1 MKLKNKTVAVTGGGG
16 GIGAG
21 LCRGFAAEGA
31 QVAVTDVDLK
41 AAETVAEEIS
51 ASGGKAAA
59 WAMNVCDSKQ
69 VDEVAQNIAEVLSR
83 IDIWVNNAG
92 VSYIT
97 PFLECNDELWNKTI
111 AINLTGTFHGC
122 RAALKQMSAQKS
134 GSIINMASQSGKQG
148 NTQYAA
154 YCASKFGI
162 VGLTQSLAV
171 EFAPQGIRVNAL
183 CPGVVMTPLWKGM
196 LGDYAKKR
204 NLKKEEVIPH
214 MESKIPLGRLATE
227 SDVSA
232 AAVFLASDDA
242 SYLTGQ
248 SINVSGG
255 VIMD

>member
-1 MKLKNKTVAVTGGGG
+1 MKLENRTAVVTGGGS

-31 QVAVTDVDLK
+31 FVVVTDVDLK
-41 AAETVAEEIS
+41 AAEKVAEEIS
-51 ASGGKAAA
+51 AAGGEAVAR
-59 WAMNVCDSKQ
+59 AMNVCDSDQ
-69 VDEVAQNIAEVLSR
+69 VNDVAQDIAGMQGR

-97 PFLECNDELWNKTI
+97 PFLECSDEVWDETI
-111 AINLTGTFHGC
+111 AVNLTGAFNGC
-122 RAALKQMSAQKS
+122 RAALKQMSAQGA

-148 NTQYAA
+148 NAQYTA

-162 VGLTQSLAV
+162 IGLTQSLAV

-183 CPGVVMTPLWKGM
+183 CPGVVMTPLWKEM
-196 LGDYAKKR
+196 LGDYARKR
-204 NLKKEEVIPH
+204 NLKEEDVVPYL
-214 MESKIPLGRLATE
+214 EGKVPLGRLATV

-232 AAVFLASDDA
+232 AAIFLAGEDA